1 MNPRKPAPNLTIG
14 TPDAIAGSADGRAG
28 NARNAMRRARI
39 AAREALSAEEHRR
52 LSQAL
57 EAHLDEL
64 LQRCR
69 PRVLGF
75 CWPFRAEFDCRPLV
89 TRMLGVDADLR
100 ACLPVVSAPSRPMF
114 FRAWQPD
121 SAMEVDR
128 YGIHFPTHGDDLT
141 PDVLLMPVNAF
152 DALGYRL
159 GYGAGYFDRTL
170 AALVPPPLAIGIGF
184 ELARVASIAPEC
196 HDVPLDAV
204 VTEAGVSIFSPRIP
218 KTQK

>member
-1 MNPRKPAPNLTIG
+1 MNPSKPAPNG
-14 TPDAIAGSADGRAG
+14 TVDDNPAARPDA
-28 NARNAMRRARI
+28 RNTMRRAAI
-39 AAREALSAEEHRR
+39 TAREALSPAEHRA

-57 EAHLDEL
+57 EMHLDAL
-64 LQRCR
+64 LKRCR

-89 TRMLGVDADLR
+89 ARLLAEQAGVR
-100 ACLPVVSAPSRPMF
+100 ACLPMVGAPSQPML

-121 SAMEVDR
+121 STMAVDR
-128 YGIHFPTHGDDLT
+128 YGIHYPTSGDTLT
-141 PDVLLMPVNAF
+141 PDVLLIPVNAF

-170 AALVPPPLAIGIGF
+170 AALVPSPLAIGIGF
-184 ELARVASIAPEC
+184 ELARFASIAPES

-204 VTEAGVSIFSPRIP
+204 VTEAGVDIFSPRISRND
-218 KTQK
+218 K